1 MVFNVL
7 GLSITGGFVSYRSMA
22 IPTTIL
28 IDEQGIVRWIDQSD
42 DSRLRASKDKVLG
55 AVNRIFS

>member
-1 MVFNVL
+1 
-7 GLSITGGFVSYRSMA
+7 MA

-42 DSRLRASKDKVLG
+42 DSRLRVSKDKVLG